1 MNSQWISNLAGASG
15 GNFAQ
20 TVAAS
25 ILSSQ
30 LTKFFEN
37 EDLISEI

>member
-1 MNSQWISNLAGASG
+1 MNSQWISNLAGASV

-20 TVAAS
+20 TVAAF

-30 LTKFFEN
+30 LTKLLEN
-37 EDLISEI
+37 EDLIIEI